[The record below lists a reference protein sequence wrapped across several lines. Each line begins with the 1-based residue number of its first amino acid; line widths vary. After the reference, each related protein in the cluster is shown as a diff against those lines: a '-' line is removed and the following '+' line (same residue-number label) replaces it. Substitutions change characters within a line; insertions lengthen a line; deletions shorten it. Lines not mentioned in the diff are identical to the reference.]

1 MSEHRTY
8 IFMYIALIVL
18 GSSLFGLLYGIHS
31 VLPRE
36 AIYDCSIAEISP
48 DYTPAMKQE
57 CRQKQK
63 ESSK

>member
-1 MSEHRTY
+1 
-8 IFMYIALIVL
+8 MYIALIVL